1 MTVLENGDPVAAPL
15 MSDPATPARMARRRF
30 TIGGHLGVLIALVLV
45 CAYLASTQSAFRTWG
60 NVTNIVGSNSVTLVL
75 ALGATYVIIAGGLDM
90 SIAAGTAATGMILG
104 LVVQA
109 GAPLILILLAPIGF
123 GLLLGFINGALI
135 TFARISF
142 LVVTLG
148 ALSVYTS
155 FALIVQSG
163 STITVFGD
171 KGFSPIYDFT
181 TNKVGPIPIV
191 MIFDVVLAL
200 IAGGVLRYTSF
211 GRSVYAVGS
220 NREAARLNGINVTMI
235 VLMVYIITGFTVG
248 LASIVE
254 VGRLTGAS
262 PTVDPTLLLGVL
274 AAVLIGGTAYTGGA
288 GSITGTIIGVLFL
301 GVVQNGLTIVGV
313 SSFWQGMV
321 NGIILIAAVGIGVLR
336 EHGRFSLRL
345 LRRRPVASTSS
356 PTAL

>member
-1 MTVLENGDPVAAPL
+1 MTVLENGDDVTAPFV
-15 MSDPATPARMARRRF
+15 SDLATPRAARRRIP
-30 TIGGHLGVLIALVLV
+30 IGGHLGVLIALILCCV
-45 CAYLASTQSAFRTWG
+45 YLASTQSAFRTWG

-109 GAPLILILLAPIGF
+109 GAPLILVLLAPIGF
-123 GLLLGFINGALI
+123 GLLIGFINGALI
-135 TFARISF
+135 TFGRISF

-148 ALSVYTS
+148 ALSIYTS
-155 FALIVQSG
+155 FALIVKSG
-163 STITVFGD
+163 STIVVFD
-171 KGFSPIYDFT
+171 NPTFNPVYDFAT
-181 TNKVGPIPIV
+181 HKVGPIPIV
-191 MIFDVVLAL
+191 MIFDVIISLVA
-200 IAGGVLRYTSF
+200 AGVLRYTSF
-211 GRSVYAVGS
+211 GRSVFAVGS
-220 NREAARLNGINVTMI
+220 NREAARLNGINVTMV
-235 VLMVYIITGFTVG
+235 VLMVYVITGLTVG

-274 AAVLIGGTAYTGGA
+274 AAVLIGGTAYTGGS
-288 GSITGTIIGVLFL
+288 GSIIGTIIGVLFL

-321 NGIILIAAVGIGVLR
+321 NGLILIAAVGIGVLR
-336 EHGRFSLRL
+336 EHGRFF
-345 LRRRPVASTSS
+345 LRRPRRRAEPAPSS
-356 PTAL
+356 PA